1 MTEFDTIKA
10 MLERIGDTL
19 EITTWEKLD
28 GEALIEDK
36 TAHVEFWFKDWK
48 LDYVFR
54 INEDY

>member
-19 EITTWEKLD
+19 EITTWENLD
-28 GEALIEDK
+28 DALIEDQ